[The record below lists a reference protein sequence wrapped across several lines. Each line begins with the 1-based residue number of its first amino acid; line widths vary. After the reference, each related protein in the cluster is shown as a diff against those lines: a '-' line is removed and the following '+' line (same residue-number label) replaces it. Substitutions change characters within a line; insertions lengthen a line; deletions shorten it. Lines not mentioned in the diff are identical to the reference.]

1 MVRHFPQSTRIGQS
15 VRVEDCSFCDFD
27 GFRTNSL
34 LVRENELCLFASG
47 NKAAGDALLR
57 GSGIIVPKTHR
68 ETVFDLQADEILAT
82 HQLLLE
88 VRPIL
93 DAHYQPDGYTIGWNC
108 FAASGQVVPHAHLH
122 VLSRFADE
130 PHAGKGIRWFFRQS
144 DNLRPDPL
152 ASGSG
157 LTEFIEGA

>member
-1 MVRHFPQSTRIGQS
+1 VAAASSFPR
-15 VRVEDCSFCDFD
+15 
-27 GFRTNSL
+27 
-34 LVRENELCLFASG
+34 
-47 NKAAGDALLR
+47 
-57 GSGIIVPKTHR
+57 PR
-68 ETVFDLQADEILAT
+68 ETVFELQADEILAT